1 AMSPP
6 TGENRGR
13 KVIRHRKLLS
23 CLARTA
29 RGLTAEDL
37 LHASGDKCSM
47 RTVFRDLSDL
57 QAAGFALASD
67 DGRWSL
73 DQGVRI
79 HAPIEPDELLALVLA
94 EQSIAAG
101 GATAH
106 AAPLATLRSKLLAA
120 VTPQTRA
127 YCDELRHSAVATA
140 FAPNVGGALEPI
152 ASAIQD
158 AIGREHVL
166 AMTYETPGKPA
177 ARRFVEPYATW
188 IANGRPYLVG
198 FCRTANEVRTFALA
212 RVLAAEVLDEDYDID
227 PSFNVAD
234 YVGKGV
240 GVYHGAVHEIVLVL
254 AAEVAHLARERT
266 LHRTQTVEPLMDG
279 RALLRIQAAGLPE
292 VAAWVASFGGNVRA
306 VEPPELVEMV
316 RTPRLTPCCAAGP
329 LCRSRRAVRCAGG
342 SPWTVPES
350 TPWLRV
356 LQMV

>member
-1 AMSPP
+1 
-6 TGENRGR
+6 
-13 KVIRHRKLLS
+13 
-23 CLARTA
+23 
-29 RGLTAEDL
+29 
-37 LHASGDKCSM
+37 
-47 RTVFRDLSDL
+47 
-57 QAAGFALASD
+57 
-67 DGRWSL
+67 
-73 DQGVRI
+73 
-79 HAPIEPDELLALVLA
+79 
-94 EQSIAAG
+94 
-101 GATAH
+101 
-106 AAPLATLRSKLLAA
+106 
-120 VTPQTRA
+120 
-127 YCDELRHSAVATA
+127 
-140 FAPNVGGALEPI
+140 
-152 ASAIQD
+152 AIQD

-166 AMTYETPGKPA
+166 AMTYETSGKPA
-177 ARRFVEPYATW
+177 ARRFVEPYVTW
-188 IANGRPYLVG
+188 IVNGRPYLVG